1 MCIGLYERGINF
13 LAIKDVIYKN
23 IKDNFILYFL
33 LVLAF
38 MIGISAGAITINVLN
53 EEQSHSLISFL
64 DSFFKVL
71 SQERIDSFI
80 LLKHSMANNFQTI
93 ILIWIL
99 GITVI
104 GLPIVIF
111 IVVLRGF
118 IVGFTV
124 GFLINELGFKGFAFS
139 MLAILPQNIFVIPG
153 IIALAVFSINF
164 SLKILTSRSKRN
176 IKFSFLS
183 ELTSYSISTAILS
196 LLIIVG
202 SLVEAY
208 ITPIF
213 MKLLL
218 GYVV

>member
-1 MCIGLYERGINF
+1 M
-13 LAIKDVIYKN
+13 
-23 IKDNFILYFL
+23 LYFL
-33 LVLAF
+33 LVLAL

-53 EEQSHSLISFL
+53 EEQSQGLISFL

-71 SQERIDSFI
+71 SQEKIDSFT
-80 LLKHSMANNFQTI
+80 LLKHSLVNNFQTI
-93 ILIWIL
+93 ILVWIL

-139 MLAILPQNIFVIPG
+139 LLTMLPQNIFVIPG
-153 IIALAVFSINF
+153 LIALAVLSINF
-164 SLKILTSRSKRN
+164 SIKIITSKTKRGSN
-176 IKFSFLS
+176 FSFIS
-183 ELTSYSISTAILS
+183 ELTSYSISTAIFS
-196 LLIIVG
+196 LLIILG

-208 ITPIF
+208 ITPVF
-213 MKLLL
+213 MNLLL

>member
-1 MCIGLYERGINF
+1 MN
-13 LAIKDVIYKN
+13 
-23 IKDNFILYFL
+23 
-33 LVLAF
+33 
-38 MIGISAGAITINVLN
+38 
-53 EEQSHSLISFL
+53 
-64 DSFFKVL
+64 SFFKVL
-71 SQERIDSFI
+71 SQEKIDSFI
-80 LLKHSMANNFQTI
+80 LLKHSLVNNFQTI

-111 IVVLRGF
+111 IVILRGF

-153 IIALAVFSINF
+153 VIALAVFSINF
-164 SLKILTSRSKRN
+164 SLKILTSRRKRN
-176 IKFSFLS
+176 VGFSFIS
-183 ELTSYSISTAILS
+183 ELTSYSFSTAVIS
-196 LLIIVG
+196 ILIIAG

-213 MKLLL
+213 MKLII

>member
-1 MCIGLYERGINF
+1 MI
-13 LAIKDVIYKN
+13 IKDAFYKN
-23 IKDNFILYFL
+23 IKDNFTLYFL
-33 LVLAF
+33 LALAL
-38 MIGISAGAITINVLN
+38 MIGISAGAITVNILN
-53 EEQSHSLISFL
+53 EDQSQNLISFL

-71 SQERIDSFI
+71 SQEKIDSFT
-80 LLKHSMANNFQTI
+80 LLKHSFINNFQTI
-93 ILIWIL
+93 IIIWIL

-104 GLPIVIF
+104 GLPIIII

-139 MLAILPQNIFVIPG
+139 LLTILPQNIFVIPG
-153 IIALAVFSINF
+153 LIILAVLSINF
-164 SLKILTSRSKRN
+164 SIKIVTSKTKRGS
-176 IKFSFLS
+176 KFSFIS
-183 ELTSYSISTAILS
+183 ELTSYSITTAMIS
-196 LLIIVG
+196 VLIIIG

-213 MKLLL
+213 MRLLL

>member
-1 MCIGLYERGINF
+1 M
-13 LAIKDVIYKN
+13 IKDIVYKN

-33 LVLAF
+33 LVLAL

-53 EEQSHSLISFL
+53 EEQSHSLIGFL
-64 DSFFKVL
+64 DSFFQVL
-71 SQERIDSFI
+71 SKEKIDSFI
-80 LLKHSMANNFQTI
+80 LLRHSIVNNLQTI
-93 ILIWIL
+93 VLIWIL

-139 MLAILPQNIFVIPG
+139 MLTILPQNIFVIPG
-153 IIALAVFSINF
+153 LIALAVLSINF
-164 SLKILTSRSKRN
+164 SLKVVTSKTKRN
-176 IKFSFLS
+176 LKFCFLS

-208 ITPIF
+208 ITPVF

-218 GYVV
+218 GYVI

>member
-1 MCIGLYERGINF
+1 M
-13 LAIKDVIYKN
+13 
-23 IKDNFILYFL
+23 LYFL
-33 LVLAF
+33 LVLAL

-53 EEQSHSLISFL
+53 EEQSQGLISFL

-71 SQERIDSFI
+71 SQEKIDSFT
-80 LLKHSMANNFQTI
+80 LLKHSLANNFQTI
-93 ILIWIL
+93 VLIWIL

-124 GFLINELGFKGFAFS
+124 GFLINELGFKGFTFS
-139 MLAILPQNIFVIPG
+139 MLTILPQNIFVIPG
-153 IIALAVFSINF
+153 LIALAVLSINF
-164 SLKILTSRSKRN
+164 SIKIITSKTKRGT
-176 IKFSFLS
+176 KFSFIS

-196 LLIIVG
+196 LLIILG
-202 SLVEAY
+202 SFVEAY
-208 ITPIF
+208 ITPVF

>member
-1 MCIGLYERGINF
+1 
-13 LAIKDVIYKN
+13 
-23 IKDNFILYFL
+23 
-33 LVLAF
+33 
-38 MIGISAGAITINVLN
+38 MIGISAGAITVNILN
-53 EEQSHSLISFL
+53 EDQSQNLISFL

-71 SQERIDSFI
+71 SQEKIDSFT
-80 LLKHSMANNFQTI
+80 LLKHSFINNFQTI
-93 ILIWIL
+93 IIIWIL

-104 GLPIVIF
+104 GLPIIII

-139 MLAILPQNIFVIPG
+139 LLTILPQNIFVIPG
-153 IIALAVFSINF
+153 LIILAVLSINF
-164 SLKILTSRSKRN
+164 SIKIVTSKTKRGS
-176 IKFSFLS
+176 KFSFIS
-183 ELTSYSISTAILS
+183 ELTSYSITTAMIS
-196 LLIIVG
+196 VLIIIG

-213 MKLLL
+213 MRLLL

>member
-1 MCIGLYERGINF
+1 MKGGYTF
-13 LAIKDVIYKN
+13 LKMKDIVYKN

-33 LVLAF
+33 LVLIL
-38 MIGISAGAITINVLN
+38 MVGISAGAITINVLRK
-53 EEQSHSLISFL
+53 EQSQSLISFL
-64 DSFFKVL
+64 NSFFKVL
-71 SQERIDSFI
+71 SQEKIENFT
-80 LLKHSMANNFQTI
+80 LLKHSLVNNLQTI

-104 GLPIVIF
+104 GLPIIIF
-111 IVVLRGF
+111 IVALRGF

-124 GFLINELGFKGFAFS
+124 GFLINELGFKGFVFS
-139 MLAILPQNIFVIPG
+139 MLTILPQNIFAIPG
-153 IIALAVFSINF
+153 IIALAALSINF
-164 SLKILTSRSKRN
+164 SKKIVTSKTKPGA
-176 IKFSFLS
+176 KFIFLS
-183 ELTSYSISTAILS
+183 EVTKYSISTSFLS

-208 ITPIF
+208 VTPIF